1 MEAVIPKD
9 DGDMNVNPVA
19 LRKSKI
25 ASSLL
30 CLHMIASL
38 TGCSPTKVNAWKN
51 RWGWKSLADI
61 VVFDPDT
68 VIERADYSHPQE
80 YPDGIEWV
88 VVNGQITV
96 SPDGHTG
103 ARAGRT
109 L

>member
-1 MEAVIPKD
+1 MMSALC
-9 DGDMNVNPVA
+9 DMSGPIW
-19 LRKSKI
+19 RK
-25 ASSLL
+25 
-30 CLHMIASL
+30 
-38 TGCSPTKVNAWKN
+38 GVP
-51 RWGWKSLADI
+51 DI